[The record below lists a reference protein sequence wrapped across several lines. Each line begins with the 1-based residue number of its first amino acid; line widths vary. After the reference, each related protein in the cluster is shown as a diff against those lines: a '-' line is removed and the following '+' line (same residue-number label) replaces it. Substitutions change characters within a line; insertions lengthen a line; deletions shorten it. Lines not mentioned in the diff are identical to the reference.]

1 MKKIWLVAFAIAL
14 SPAAHAQSTTQ
25 AQSLALKNVTF
36 QTKGTPKITA
46 GREHSINVTNSE
58 GIATTST
65 VSSLKKEPC
74 LIEGVSITGNATI
87 KCLH

>member
-1 MKKIWLVAFAIAL
+1 MKKIWFVGLAVAL
-14 SPAAHAQSTTQ
+14 SPAAYAQGAAQ
-25 AQSLALKNVTF
+25 PQSLALKNVTF
-36 QTKGTPKITA
+36 QTTGTAKITA
-46 GREHSINVTNSE
+46 DKGHSINATNSE

-65 VSSLKKEPC
+65 VSALKKDPC